1 MSHIETMFQT
11 AKFYFVVTWDEIQVL
26 NDNDLKEDSSQ
37 HEMFLSSFLKN
48 IMITVNSP
56 CQHIAAGSLSVSI
69 LTILK
74 KIPVNGRSIMNCQ
87 QAIVTSSND
96 PQSLLNLVIHLKNYG
111 KMSKSIQKHALKT
124 LSTQNINLTCA
135 NLNQILPE
143 MQIDIDN
150 IHKYEELIDN
160 SVTSLKNEKIK
171 IASEWLNKSISSI
184 DIYNKEI
191 HNLIIGTIKQPS
203 ILLEKLCSYDESTRI
218 YKIIDST
225 LRQSLEEQLNNLDML
240 NENSRYFYF
249 SSVFLESG
257 NLSYQL
263 KTSLQQDKFNQF
275 WKRVAKQNQNKS
287 QKDQQNIIKFQYIFF
302 LNTEQD
308 NIQFKRNRAQNNH
321 ERLQYN
327 KSELLKQFQN
337 QENITNLSDLS
348 TKAWSN
354 GCDILERLRNK
365 FSYDNVEYSL
375 QLVKDLQMVFV
386 GSEFTTIQDFV
397 TQLRGFIKLILLNKV
412 DFK

>member
-11 AKFYFVVTWDEIQVL
+11 AKFYLVVTWDDIQVL
-26 NDNDLKEDSSQ
+26 NDNDLKEDSSI
-37 HEMFLSSFLKN
+37 HELLLSGFLKN

-56 CQHIAAGSLSVSI
+56 CQHIAAGSLSVAI

-74 KIPVNGRSIMNCQ
+74 KIPVNGRSIMNCK

-111 KMSKSIQKHALKT
+111 QMSKSIKMQALKS
-124 LSTQNINLTCA
+124 LSIQNINLTCA

-143 MQIDIDN
+143 MVIDTDSIQ
-150 IHKYEELIDN
+150 KYEELIDN
-160 SVTSLKNEKIK
+160 SVISLKNEKIK
-171 IASEWLNKSISSI
+171 IASKWLNKSISNI
-184 DIYNKEI
+184 DIYDKEI

-240 NENSRYFYF
+240 NENSRHFYY
-249 SSVFLESG
+249 SAIFLESG
-257 NLSYQL
+257 NLSYLL
-263 KTSLQQDKFNQF
+263 KTSLQLDKFNQF

-287 QKDQQNIIKFQYIFF
+287 LKEQQDIIKFQQIFF
-302 LNTEQD
+302 FKTEQD
-308 NIQFKRNRAQNNH
+308 SIQFKRNRAQNNH
-321 ERLQYN
+321 ERSQL
-327 KSELLKQFQN
+327 SELLKQLQN

-354 GCDILERLRNK
+354 GYDILERLRNK
-365 FSYDNVEYSL
+365 FSHDNVDYTQ
-375 QLVKDLQMVFV
+375 QLVKDLQIVFV
-386 GSEFTTIQDFV
+386 GSEFITMQDFV
-397 TQLRGFIKLILLNKV
+397 TQLLGLIKLILLNKV